1 VTSGDGVVHLQ
12 HSAGHL
18 QLREVARDP
27 LPACCAEPPPEL
39 RVRTE
44 RTDRLGQPLGVARRH
59 EQARLSI
66 GDELR
71 GTADRRRNHRLGVG
85 HRLEHDHRQAL
96 DPRRQDEDIELVQ
109 HRSRVVAEA
118 QEVHAIGGVAL
129 PSEPL
134 EHRPVGPALLE
145 VGTRQGGMDARDER
159 DRLDQLALPLHVAE
173 PRDLAEE
180 DGVLGHPELRAQPG
194 PVSRGLCLDID
205 SVVDDLDEPRRIALR
220 DERSACVVRDRDHA
234 GGEAR
239 AAVVERRVDGASQP
253 IRAEVVFD
261 VDVRHH
267 RGAAES
273 PGCAGEDV
281 GRERGVRVEHVGVK
295 PTELACEPERA
306 AELVRPR
313 HVHVPHV
320 ESLAVEEV
328 GERPAGRREEDDAVA
343 AGPRGA
349 RELQRNDLAACD
361 LAADHEVGDGHG
373 RCSMRVS
380 ILAAAVGP
388 IRRLSFE
395 AAVEV
400 ALAATVFLFACGSS
414 SSHALAAFG
423 GPGRWAALLL
433 LCALSLAY
441 AGANPRLP
449 SPVPLGWILA
459 AAIVAVGTVSAAW
472 SVDPRLTIGRVFT
485 LGILFVTAVALSLAP
500 PDPKVAAVRVL
511 RGVVGGIAA
520 VAIGSLVMLAVS
532 HRDAVLSA
540 TVGAGWRFRGLG
552 ENPNTVAMLLS
563 VGLPLAAWLALDGKG
578 WERPA
583 GVALVLLFA
592 GEIAVSGSRGAV
604 LAGFGGAILT
614 VLVLGPS
621 LVVKLGAA
629 CALVVLALISAETSR
644 LQPSAKLGVAAA
656 VAAPAGKVVRT
667 VGIDAE
673 QAFRLEDELGH
684 PPVGAYSPPVPRTLF
699 GSSGRSQA
707 WVGAIDQAVKRPVLG
722 YGFGTENKVFVDRF
736 FAFEGGFPE
745 NSYIGTFLQLGAAGI
760 ALLVGLLLTLAR
772 NAYRVLRRGD
782 GGPAAAAAG
791 VLAVAIL
798 IGVSQSGLTSV
809 GNIAAASIWVC
820 VLTLPALA
828 LGAGRS

>member
-1 VTSGDGVVHLQ
+1 M
-12 HSAGHL
+12 
-18 QLREVARDP
+18 P
-27 LPACCAEPPPEL
+27 
-39 RVRTE
+39 
-44 RTDRLGQPLGVARRH
+44 
-59 EQARLSI
+59 
-66 GDELR
+66 
-71 GTADRRRNHRLGVG
+71 
-85 HRLEHDHRQAL
+85 
-96 DPRRQDEDIELVQ
+96 
-109 HRSRVVAEA
+109 
-118 QEVHAIGGVAL
+118 
-129 PSEPL
+129 
-134 EHRPVGPALLE
+134 
-145 VGTRQGGMDARDER
+145 
-159 DRLDQLALPLHVAE
+159 
-173 PRDLAEE
+173 
-180 DGVLGHPELRAQPG
+180 
-194 PVSRGLCLDID
+194 
-205 SVVDDLDEPRRIALR
+205 
-220 DERSACVVRDRDHA
+220 
-234 GGEAR
+234 
-239 AAVVERRVDGASQP
+239 
-253 IRAEVVFD
+253 
-261 VDVRHH
+261 
-267 RGAAES
+267 
-273 PGCAGEDV
+273 
-281 GRERGVRVEHVGVK
+281 
-295 PTELACEPERA
+295 
-306 AELVRPR
+306 
-313 HVHVPHV
+313 
-320 ESLAVEEV
+320 
-328 GERPAGRREEDDAVA
+328 
-343 AGPRGA
+343 
-349 RELQRNDLAACD
+349 
-361 LAADHEVGDGHG
+361 
-373 RCSMRVS
+373 VS

-388 IRRLSFE
+388 IRRLPFE

-414 SSHALAAFG
+414 SSHALSGFG
-423 GPGRWAALLL
+423 GPARWAALLL
-433 LCALSLAY
+433 LCALSLAC
-441 AGANPRLP
+441 AAANPRLP

-578 WERPA
+578 WERRA

-629 CALVVLALISAETSR
+629 GALVVLALISAETSR
-644 LQPSAKLGVAAA
+644 LQPSAKLVAAA
-656 VAAPAGKVVRT
+656 AAAPAGKVVRT

-707 WVGAIDQAVKRPVLG
+707 WVGAIGQAVKRPLLG

-760 ALLVGLLLTLAR
+760 ALLVGLLLTLAW

-798 IGVSQSGLTSV
+798 IGLSQSGLTSV
-809 GNIAAASIWVC
+809 GNIAVGSIWVC